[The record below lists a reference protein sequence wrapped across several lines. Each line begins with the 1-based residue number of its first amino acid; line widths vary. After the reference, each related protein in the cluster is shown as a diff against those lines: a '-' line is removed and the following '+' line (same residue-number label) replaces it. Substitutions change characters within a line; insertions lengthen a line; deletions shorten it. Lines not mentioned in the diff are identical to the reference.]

1 MLAST
6 LATALLVVTLFVFAK
21 DPRTLRHHC
30 TGTEDPKVN
39 FLKKRSFAVSVSF
52 LRQHPYLMGLQPE
65 MFLLL
70 LKIFISNREEKLKL
84 RGRIVCIKLQ
94 QLLRLPSK

>member
-30 TGTEDPKVN
+30 CTGTEDPKVN
-39 FLKKRSFAVSVSF
+39 FLKKRSFVVSVSL
-52 LRQHPYLMGLQPE
+52 LRHHPRLMDLQTE

-70 LKIFISNREEKLKL
+70 LKIFISNREEKL
-84 RGRIVCIKLQ
+84 
-94 QLLRLPSK
+94 SA